1 MKLTAKQ
8 ITATAFLL
16 AICIVSQYF
25 KNMSVYVTGP
35 IVNTTIILA
44 TLACGPISGIILSV
58 IAPITAFFFT
68 GSPIMAAIPLMFP
81 VIMVGNCILVFS
93 VHLLKNKF
101 GKKAGLPVSL
111 LTGSVLK
118 SLFMGLTVI
127 LVVLPLFGDSIA
139 TKLPKPEMLPAVLA
153 TAKVTFSLT
162 QLITALLGSLLAMI
176 IWVPLKKVISQD
188 EAVL

>member
-44 TLACGPISGIILSV
+44 TLACVPISGIILSV

-153 TAKVTFSLT
+153 AAKVTFSLT

>member
-8 ITATAFLL
+8 ITATALLL
-16 AICIVSQYF
+16 AICIISQYF

-44 TLACGPISGIILSV
+44 TLACGPISGIILSI

-81 VIMVGNCILVFS
+81 VIMIGNCILVFS
-93 VHLLKNKF
+93 IHLLKNKF
-101 GKKAGLPVSL
+101 GKKAGIPVAL
-111 LTGSVLK
+111 LTGSILK
-118 SLFMGLTVI
+118 SVFLGLTVI
-127 LVVLPLFGDSIA
+127 LVLLPLFGDAIA
-139 TKLPKPEMLPAVLA
+139 TKLPKPEMLPVVLA
-153 TAKVTFSLT
+153 TAKVTFSVT

-176 IWVPLKKVISQD
+176 IWAPVKKVISQD